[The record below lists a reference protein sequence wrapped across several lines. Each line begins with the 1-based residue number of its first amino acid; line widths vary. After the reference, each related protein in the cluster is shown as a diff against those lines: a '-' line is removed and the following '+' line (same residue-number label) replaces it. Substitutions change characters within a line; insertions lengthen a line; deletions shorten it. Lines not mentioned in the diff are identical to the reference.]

1 MHVER
6 EAMFATQISAA
17 VTEEAF
23 MKRSNKTISMVGSP
37 VTKLPR
43 CMPFYRGY
51 VSEET
56 VVLRRWGSIT
66 R

>member
-23 MKRSNKTISMVGSP
+23 MNRSNKTISMVGSP

-43 CMPFYRGY
+43 CMPFYKEG
-51 VSEET
+51 T
-56 VVLRRWGSIT
+56 FLRRL
-66 R
+66 

>member
-6 EAMFATQISAA
+6 ETMFATQISAA

-43 CMPFYRGY
+43 CMPFYKEG
-51 VSEET
+51 T
-56 VVLRRWGSIT
+56 FLRRLWCCVGGVE
-66 R
+66 